1 MTIDDEKSVYAGGL
15 PYDATGEKIRDAFQF
30 YGSVVA
36 VKVPS
41 RNPNF
46 SSSFHFDFN
55 FTLLRLMVINDHRV
69 GEKCYWFVTC
79 RNLRSAYIAIRE
91 MNGKTIGGR
100 VVKVNEV
107 NIRGGTWKTKSRSR
121 KGTDRERARDRERD
135 YDRDRDRHQDHVRD
149 NSWDR
154 DQESNREYEQHI
166 KDTPFNNN

>member
-79 RNLRSAYIAIRE
+79 RNLRSAYNAIRE
-91 MNGKTIGGR
+91 MNGKVNAVNIKGGR
-100 VVKVNEV
+100 PNLGRESVRHIGN
-107 NIRGGTWKTKSRSR
+107 R
-121 KGTDRERARDRERD
+121 GTDRERARDRERD

-154 DQESNREYEQHI
+154 DQERNRE
-166 KDTPFNNN
+166 